1 MGPWSSRSVAPDAK
15 RPELGRLTS
24 GRERRKS
31 PAVLTG
37 RRFQSLAGVV
47 HTPFSAVP
55 LQRDLTAPAPVFP
68 TITRAL
74 TPVTKEASSQ
84 MVPFG
89 EQPGAHHLARPMP

>member
-1 MGPWSSRSVAPDAK
+1 M
-15 RPELGRLTS
+15 
-24 GRERRKS
+24 
-31 PAVLTG
+31 LTG

-55 LQRDLTAPAPVFP
+55 LQHDLTAPAPVFP

-89 EQPGAHHLARPMP
+89 EQPEASSAGGAMRAQSPEVDTARLL